1 MMCRLHGVTR
11 GGFYAWLARTP
22 SHRDQSDQTLA
33 EQIERLHTQSRGY
46 YGSPRIQAQLN
57 QQGVVVGRR
66 RVARLMRLRALQGRS
81 ARNTRRSAVAKRVF
95 FASVP
100 NSQRKLQIDQ
110 PDQVWVGDVTYL
122 RVNQQWR
129 YLATV
134 MDKYSRRVLGW
145 SLGHKR
151 DAALTTQA
159 LRHAMRKRNAKPGLI
174 FHTDRGMEYAA
185 LDFKQ
190 QLQRQGF
197 IQSMNRPGKMNDNA
211 HMESFFHTM
220 KTEALYDM
228 SFDTDMALHRELRS
242 YIRFY
247 NQQRLHS
254 SLDYLA
260 PAAFE
265 RQVAYRSGVN

>member
-11 GGFYAWLARTP
+11 GGFYAWVGRAP
-22 SHRDQSDQTLA
+22 SNRDQSDHALA
-33 EQIERLHTQSRGY
+33 EQIERLHRQSRGY

-66 RVARLMRLRALQGRS
+66 RVARLMRLRSLQGRS
-81 ARNTRRSAVAKRVF
+81 ARNTRRSAVAKRAF

-100 NSQRKLQIDQ
+100 NNQRKLQLDH

-145 SLGHKR
+145 SLGRKR

-159 LRHAMRKRNAKPGLI
+159 LRHAMRKRNARPGLI

-220 KTEALYDM
+220 KTEGLHDM

-242 YIRFY
+242 YFRFY

-254 SLDYLA
+254 SLDYLP

-265 RQVAYRSGVN
+265 RQVTYQSGVN